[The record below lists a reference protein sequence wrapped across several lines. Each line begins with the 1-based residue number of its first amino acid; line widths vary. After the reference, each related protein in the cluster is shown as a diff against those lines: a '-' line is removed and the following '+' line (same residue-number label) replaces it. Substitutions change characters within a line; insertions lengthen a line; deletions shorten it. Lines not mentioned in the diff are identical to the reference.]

1 METMAISKS
10 VIESSVKKIIS
21 EKLGIQESQISDSA
35 SFQSDLGID
44 SLDLYEVIMVIEKEF
59 DLKIPDEEAEKLTSV
74 GKLIDYLSNKK

>member
-1 METMAISKS
+1 MAISKS

-59 DLKIPDEEAEKLTSV
+59 DLKISDEEAEKLTSV

>member
-1 METMAISKS
+1 MAITKS
-10 VIESSVKKIIS
+10 AIESSVKKIIS
-21 EKLGIQESQISDSA
+21 EKLGILESQISDSA
-35 SFQSDLGID
+35 SFQSDLEID